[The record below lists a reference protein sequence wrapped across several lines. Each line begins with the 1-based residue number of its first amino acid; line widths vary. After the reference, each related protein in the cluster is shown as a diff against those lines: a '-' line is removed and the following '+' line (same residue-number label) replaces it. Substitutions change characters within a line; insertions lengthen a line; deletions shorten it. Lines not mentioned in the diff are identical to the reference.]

1 MFLIAHVGRPWF
13 AAFSLGLIAGGVL
26 ATLLPMG

>member
-13 AAFSLGLIAGGVL
+13 AAFALGLIAGGFF
-26 ATLLPMG
+26 ATLFIA

>member
-13 AAFSLGLIAGGVL
+13 AAFALGLVAGGFL
-26 ATLLPMG
+26 ALAFV